1 MLKHNTQ
8 YGIDPYCF
16 TPNVCIYTCAAPY
29 LTLQLNKTLK
39 YDTLFLVLAT
49 AYSYMAI

>member
-1 MLKHNTQ
+1 M
-8 YGIDPYCF
+8 Y
-16 TPNVCIYTCAAPY
+16 VRIYTCVAPY
-29 LTLQLNKTLK
+29 LTIQLNKALK